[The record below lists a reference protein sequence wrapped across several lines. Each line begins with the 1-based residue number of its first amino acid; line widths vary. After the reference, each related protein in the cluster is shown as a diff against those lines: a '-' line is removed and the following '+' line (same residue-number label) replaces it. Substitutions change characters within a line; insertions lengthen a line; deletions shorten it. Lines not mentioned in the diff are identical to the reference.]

1 MATDPV
7 FATTP
12 VIGFGQLATA
22 VTTVDNPTSSGNAI
36 TNGITLVDA
45 PANPVIVTAIEVQQA
60 QATVAA
66 GVVRLYLSSN
76 GSTWRLIDDIQVAAN
91 TISNTAAGEAAGRW
105 SHFYD
110 GIDHGLGLKLVRPQL
125 IIPAG
130 YRLAVTTTITQVLNV
145 YAHGVTA

>member
-66 GVVRLYLSSN
+66 GVVRFYLSSN
-76 GSTWRLIDDIQVAAN
+76 GSTWRLFDEIIVGAN
-91 TISNTAAGEAAGRW
+91 TMGNTAAGLRW
-105 SHFYD
+105 TRHYD
-110 GIDHGLGLKLVRPQL
+110 GIDHGLGLLMIRPQL

-130 YRLAVTTTITQVLNV
+130 SRLAAITTITQALNV